1 MAVSEK
7 KLIHY
12 IHPMLATTV
21 DKPFN
26 SKEWLFELKLDG
38 YRAITEIKNSNLLLY
53 SRNGLDLLQRFRP
66 LATAL
71 KKIRTNMILDGEIVL
86 INEQNRPDFQKLQN
100 YKDNKHLPIVY
111 YVFDLLSLQN
121 KNLMQEPLSERKK
134 LLKKW
139 IKKSGTVIRYCDHIE
154 EFGID
159 LYRMIKADDLEG
171 IIAKKKE
178 SRYIPGVRTR
188 DWLKIKY
195 HKTQEAI
202 ITGYT
207 APKGSRQHFGA
218 LILAQYKKNKLLYIG
233 HTGTG
238 FTEKLLKELREKMN
252 PLITDR
258 SPFTENIK
266 TNAPVTWLKP
276 VLVCEVAYSE
286 ITRDGILRHP
296 VYKGLRTDKKSKMI
310 KVETEG
316 SIPVE
321 KLVRKNKVK

>member
-12 IHPMLATTV
+12 IHPMLATAV

-38 YRAITEIKNSNLLLY
+38 YRAVTEIKNSTLHLY
-53 SRNGLDLLQRFRP
+53 SRNGLNLIQRYRP
-66 LATAL
+66 IASAL
-71 KKIRTNMILDGEIVL
+71 RKIKTNMILDGEIVL
-86 INEQNRPDFQKLQN
+86 LNEKNKPDFQKLQS
-100 YKDNKHLPIVY
+100 YKDNKLFPLVY
-111 YVFDLLSLQN
+111 YVFDLLSLHN
-121 KNLMQEPLSERKK
+121 KNLMQEPLYERKK
-134 LLKKW
+134 LLKKL
-139 IKKSGTVIRYCDHIE
+139 IKKSTGVIRYCDHIE
-154 EFGID
+154 EYGID
-159 LYRMIKADDLEG
+159 LFRMIKADDLEG
-171 IIAKKKE
+171 IIAKKKD
-178 SRYIPGVRTR
+178 SRYTPGTRTR

-202 ITGYT
+202 IVGYT
-207 APKGSRQHFGA
+207 APKGSRQHFGS
-218 LILAQYKKNKLLYIG
+218 LLLAQYTDDELQYIG
-233 HTGTG
+233 HAGTG

-252 PLITDR
+252 PLITHK
-258 SPFTENIK
+258 SPFSANIK

-310 KVETEG
+310 KAETER
-316 SIPVE
+316 SMPVE
-321 KLVRKNKVK
+321 KLVRKKNGK